1 MTGFL
6 YHAGCNMS
14 HQLTKDVT
22 GPHIDVTGPHIDVT
36 LKPMEIRTFEATV
49 KYY

>member
-22 GPHIDVTGPHIDVT
+22 GPHIDVT